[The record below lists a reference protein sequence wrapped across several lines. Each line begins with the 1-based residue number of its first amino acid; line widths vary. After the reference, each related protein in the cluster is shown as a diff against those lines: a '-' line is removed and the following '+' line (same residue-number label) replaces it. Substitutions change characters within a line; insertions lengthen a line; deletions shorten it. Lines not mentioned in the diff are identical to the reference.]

1 MREGQFNCFAS
12 FAHEWWHFPGNFM
25 VGGLFDGKIC
35 AEVFFRESSIL
46 RKNSFVENL
55 GPGQFS
61 VILRARPKFSQ
72 SGFSYNTVISEN
84 PLF

>member
-1 MREGQFNCFAS
+1 MREGQFNCFAFFS
-12 FAHEWWHFPGNFM
+12 PDVLIFLGNEP

-55 GPGQFS
+55 GPSQF
-61 VILRARPKFSQ
+61 L
-72 SGFSYNTVISEN
+72 
-84 PLF
+84 LF